1 MSSGDQGLKTKHEVL
16 KEYEKSYLARLE
28 EKAEPEEKLIEE
40 PKVESNISLN
50 LQDLI
55 FNLSAKFETNV
66 NKEYIGHCVACL
78 KKVERNKMVYKNNHL
93 FHASCFEQHG
103 NDYQATTNLMNEER
117 RDRVDLAYLKNLKVR
132 SDGSVGEK
140 PPNKKKSTRKTKKKA
155 KRRKIS
161 RKKETKTKRK
171 TRAKKRIV
179 KRKVR
184 RSKPKRRKASS
195 KKRKF
200 SRKRTVRKRGSK
212 RRTSRKKVRRR
223 SSGRKTKRRR

>member
-16 KEYEKSYLARLE
+16 KEYEKGYLDRLE
-28 EKAEPEEKLIEE
+28 KKEGPEEKPIEE
-40 PKVESNISLN
+40 PKVEANIPMDLQN
-50 LQDLI
+50 LI
-55 FNLSAKFETNV
+55 VKLSADFETDV
-66 NKEYIGHCVACL
+66 NKEYIGHCVVCL
-78 KKVERNKMVYKNNHL
+78 KKVERNKMVYKKNHL

-161 RKKETKTKRK
+161 RKRKRK

-184 RSKPKRRKASS
+184 RSKPKRRKASL
-195 KKRKF
+195 KKRKS
-200 SRKRTVRKRGSK
+200 SRKRTLRKRSSK

-223 SSGRKTKRRR
+223 

>member
-16 KEYEKSYLARLE
+16 KEYEKGYLARLE
-28 EKAEPEEKLIEE
+28 EKAEPGEKPIEE
-40 PKVESNISLN
+40 PKVEANIPMD
-50 LQDLI
+50 LQNLI
-55 FNLSAKFETNV
+55 FKLSAKFETNV

-78 KKVERNKMVYKNNHL
+78 NKVERNKMVYKNNHL

-117 RDRVDLAYLKNLKVR
+117 RARVDLAYLQNLKVR

-161 RKKETKTKRK
+161 RKKKTKTKRK

-195 KKRKF
+195 KKRENLPE
-200 SRKRTVRKRGSK
+200 SVR
-212 RRTSRKKVRRR
+212 
-223 SSGRKTKRRR
+223 

>member
-1 MSSGDQGLKTKHEVL
+1 MSSDDQGLKTKHEEL
-16 KEYEKSYLARLE
+16 KEYEKGYLARLE
-28 EKAEPEEKLIEE
+28 EKAEPEEKPIEE
-40 PKVESNISLN
+40 SKVEANIPMD
-50 LQDLI
+50 LQNVI
-55 FNLSAKFETNV
+55 VKLSAKFETTV
-66 NKEYIGHCVACL
+66 NKEYIGHCVVCL
-78 KKVERNKMVYKNNHL
+78 KKVERNKMVYKKNHL

-161 RKKETKTKRK
+161 RKKKRKRK

-195 KKRKF
+195 KKRKS
-200 SRKRTVRKRGSK
+200 SRKRTVRKRSSK

-223 SSGRKTKRRR
+223 STGRKTKRRR

>member
-1 MSSGDQGLKTKHEVL
+1 MDLQN
-16 KEYEKSYLARLE
+16 
-28 EKAEPEEKLIEE
+28 LIV
-40 PKVESNISLN
+40 K
-50 LQDLI
+50 
-55 FNLSAKFETNV
+55 LSAKFETSV
-66 NKEYIGHCVACL
+66 NKEYIGHCVVCV
-78 KKVERNKMVYKNNHL
+78 KKVERNKMVYKKNHL

-161 RKKETKTKRK
+161 RKKITKRKRK

-184 RSKPKRRKASS
+184 RSKPKRRKTT
-195 KKRKF
+195 KKRKS
-200 SRKRTVRKRGSK
+200 SRKRTVRKRSST
-212 RRTSRKKVRRR
+212 RSTSRRKVRRR
-223 SSGRKTKRRR
+223 STGRKTKRRR

>member
-16 KEYEKSYLARLE
+16 KEYEKGYLARLE
-28 EKAEPEEKLIEE
+28 EKAEPEEKPIEE
-40 PKVESNISLN
+40 PKVESNISPN
-50 LQDLI
+50 LQNLI
-55 FNLSAKFETNV
+55 FSLSAKFETNV

-78 KKVERNKMVYKNNHL
+78 KKVERNKMVYKKNHL

-117 RDRVDLAYLKNLKVR
+117 RARVDLAYLKNLKVR
-132 SDGSVGEK
+132 SDGSAGEK
-140 PPNKKKSTRKTKKKA
+140 PPKKKKSTRKTKKKA

-161 RKKETKTKRK
+161 RKKKTKAKRK

-184 RSKPKRRKASS
+184 RTKPKRRKAST
-195 KKRKF
+195 KKRK
-200 SRKRTVRKRGSK
+200 SSGKRTVRKRSSK
-212 RRTSRKKVRRR
+212 RRTSRKKVRKR
-223 SSGRKTKRRR
+223 STGRKTKRRR